1 MSRVTW
7 NECSLVISDNVSSSD
22 NLRDRDEIIDEL
34 TKVYDNYSTH
44 SMNES
49 ALFFQGEKAMLGQV
63 VDYLKRIAE

>member
-63 VDYLKRIAE
+63 IDYLKRVAE